1 MGESKRVKKKKN
13 RKKGDSL
20 GKIGWDGKDLNIL
33 RGNRKM
39 RKWENT
45 CGLKRMKEKT
55 SIKEV

>member
-20 GKIGWDGKDLNIL
+20 EKIGWDGKDLNIL

-45 CGLKRMKEKT
+45 QMLDLYLWQ
-55 SIKEV
+55 